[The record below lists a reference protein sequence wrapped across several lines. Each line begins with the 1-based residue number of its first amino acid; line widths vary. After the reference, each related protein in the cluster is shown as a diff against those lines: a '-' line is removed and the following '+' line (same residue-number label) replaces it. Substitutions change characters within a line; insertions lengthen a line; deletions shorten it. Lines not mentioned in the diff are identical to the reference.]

1 MEHLS
6 LCQLSTLFEFL
17 TARDIAQLSQS
28 CRALQPSEAAVQT
41 AIGLVIK
48 HRFGDVLGFLREDD
62 PNWPRS
68 LLVLRCGEVL
78 RVKQVLST
86 AVFAPDAAPAVAPR
100 TAVLLSK
107 AWTLAWKKRCQL
119 YKQYVAQFRVT
130 KKKQRRAA
138 TTSRSAVVSDA
149 AFADSE
155 AAATRDA
162 SALIVCPHD
171 RLLPL
176 PFCVARAKRA
186 VVSRSG
192 FRVLAT
198 FTSDVRGFPVV
209 STPDCLT
216 CVQDKDAADREQEQ
230 RRQERFEEQIAGST
244 ELVDLLLRKNGYPN
258 ELFSPATTRGNTLL
272 SLSHNDHHT
281 YFLVPKKWLVQWRQF
296 VRSLS
301 DDAPGPILN
310 SELVCD
316 AHQSTI
322 VPPYIT
328 MFLSGFSLEVSLQ
341 ATQALGTC
349 SSQQYE
355 IVTSGEWEALADR
368 YCAEYAVGFD
378 VLSGSYH
385 WRTPECNVCHFG
397 MRESGQRRPRRRNY
411 GSQGVRR

>member
-17 TARDIAQLSQS
+17 TARDIAQLSQC
-28 CRALQPSEAAVQT
+28 CRALQPSESVVQS

-62 PNWPRS
+62 PLWPRS

-78 RVKQVLST
+78 RVKHVLST
-86 AVFAPDAAPAVAPR
+86 AVFSPDTATAPVLPR
-100 TAVLLSK
+100 SAVLLSR

-119 YKQYVAQFRVT
+119 YEQYVSQFRVS

-138 TTSRSAVVSDA
+138 TTTTTTA
-149 AFADSE
+149 ALTAFVDTE

-162 SALIVCPHD
+162 GALIVCPHD
-171 RLLPL
+171 LLLPL
-176 PFCVARAKRA
+176 SFCVARAKRA
-186 VVSRSG
+186 VVSRAG

-198 FTSDVRGFPVV
+198 FASDVRGFPVG
-209 STPDCLT
+209 SSSDCLT

-281 YFLVPKKWLVQWRQF
+281 YYLVPKKWLSHWRQF

-310 SELVCD
+310 AELVCD

-322 VPPYIT
+322 VPAYIT

-368 YCAEYAVGFD
+368 YCPEYAVGFD

-397 MRESGQRRPRRRNY
+397 MQESGQRRPRRRNY
-411 GSQGVRR
+411 GSQNARR